1 MAEGISRAY
10 KEVGS
15 SKPVAVKSRG
25 FNQEQGW
32 AIYEELGFAQTK
44 FGTTDEAAVA
54 LLNMKEAR

>member
-1 MAEGISRAY
+1 M
-10 KEVGS
+10 
-15 SKPVAVKSRG
+15 KSRG